1 MKKNKADRIG
11 LTPFRISGTE
21 LSSLKKKNVK
31 VYAIREK
38 GKGRGRE
45 RKREEI

>member
-21 LSSLKKKNVK
+21 LSSLKKKCK
-31 VYAIREK
+31 SLRDKREGE
-38 GKGRGRE
+38 GKGERE
-45 RKREEI
+45 KREEI